1 MEHKRNKI
9 EMKQTKKYDK
19 EDLAQKSNA
28 YLKTKLFMA
37 QRIAQQQKEIDSLKE
52 QLYDMTL
59 KHSEMYDIVRSIN
72 EQLTSKDDTVK
83 PLMLLGS
90 EDNIDLSQSFTDSVI
105 FEEKQ
110 QQTPQV
116 SQKEQSPRVSHKD
129 DKITQLLKNEN
140 LELNKKITYL
150 KTKQK
155 EDSLMINKLIYDKY
169 ILFSELNELVTS
181 LKNVDVNLLNDF
193 FLKNSESNKRD
204 SVSSMGI
211 KYNILSAHS
220 QLLLLDQK
228 SDEKTQISITENNKN
243 IELLKQTLDCKY
255 VNIEK
260 HVAIIKQYEEELT
273 SKAFENMMFSNAAE
287 SAAKNLRAED

>member
-52 QLYDMTL
+52 QLNDMTL

-72 EQLTSKDDTVK
+72 EQLSSRDDTVR

-90 EDNIDLSQSFTDSVI
+90 QDNIDLSQSFTDSVI

-110 QQTPQV
+110 QTPQV
-116 SQKEQSPRVSHKD
+116 SQKEPSPRGSHKD

-140 LELNKKITYL
+140 LELNKKITNL

-169 ILFSELNELVTS
+169 ILFSELNELITS

-193 FLKNSESNKRD
+193 FLKNSEANKRD

-228 SDEKTQISITENNKN
+228 SEEKTQISVIENNKN
-243 IELLKQTLDCKY
+243 IELLKQTSDCKY
-255 VNIEK
+255 VNMEK
-260 HVAIIKQYEEELT
+260 HVAIIKQYEEELN

>member
-1 MEHKRNKI
+1 
-9 EMKQTKKYDK
+9 MKQTKKYDK

-37 QRIAQQQKEIDSLKE
+37 QRIAQQQKEIESLKE
-52 QLYDMTL
+52 QLVDMTL
-59 KHSEMYDIVRSIN
+59 KHSEMFDMVRSIN
-72 EQLTSKDDTVK
+72 EQLNSKDETVK

-90 EDNIDLSQSFTDSVI
+90 EDNINLSQSFTDSVV
-105 FEEKQ
+105 FEQ

-116 SQKEQSPRVSHKD
+116 SPKEQSPRMSQKD

-140 LELNKKITYL
+140 LDLNKKITFF
-150 KTKQK
+150 KTKEK
-155 EDSLMINKLIYDKY
+155 EDSLMINKLIYEKY
-169 ILFSELNELVTS
+169 ILFSELNELITC
-181 LKNVDVNLLNDF
+181 LKKVDNNLLNDF
-193 FLKNSESNKRD
+193 YLKNSEPSKRD

-228 SDEKTQISITENNKN
+228 SDEKTQISLTENNKN
-243 IELLKQTLDCKY
+243 IELLKQIPECKY
-255 VNIEK
+255 VNLEK
-260 HVAIIKQYEEELT
+260 HVAVIKQYEEELT

-287 SAAKNLRAED
+287 SAAKNLRVED

>member
-37 QRIAQQQKEIDSLKE
+37 QRIAQQQKEIESLKE
-52 QLYDMTL
+52 QLVDMTL
-59 KHSEMYDIVRSIN
+59 KHSEMFDMVRSIN
-72 EQLTSKDDTVK
+72 EQLNSKDETVK

-90 EDNIDLSQSFTDSVI
+90 EDNINLSQSFTDSVV
-105 FEEKQ
+105 FEQ

-116 SQKEQSPRVSHKD
+116 SPKEQSPRMSQKD

-140 LELNKKITYL
+140 LDLNKKITFF
-150 KTKQK
+150 KTKEK
-155 EDSLMINKLIYDKY
+155 EDSLMINKLIYEKY
-169 ILFSELNELVTS
+169 ILFSELNELITC
-181 LKNVDVNLLNDF
+181 LKKVDNNLLNDF
-193 FLKNSESNKRD
+193 YLKNSEPSKRD

-228 SDEKTQISITENNKN
+228 SDEKTQISLTENNKN
-243 IELLKQTLDCKY
+243 IELLKQIPECKY
-255 VNIEK
+255 VNLEK
-260 HVAIIKQYEEELT
+260 HVAVIKQYEEELT

-287 SAAKNLRAED
+287 SAAKNLRVED

>member
-52 QLYDMTL
+52 QLNDMTL
-59 KHSEMYDIVRSIN
+59 KHSEMYDIVRCIN
-72 EQLTSKDDTVK
+72 EQLSSKDDTVR

-90 EDNIDLSQSFTDSVI
+90 QDNIDLSQSFTDSVI

-116 SQKEQSPRVSHKD
+116 SQKEQSPRASHKD

-169 ILFSELNELVTS
+169 ILFSELNELITS

-193 FLKNSESNKRD
+193 FLKNSEANKRD

-228 SDEKTQISITENNKN
+228 SNEKSQISVIENNKN
-243 IELLKQTLDCKY
+243 IELLKQTSDCKY

-260 HVAIIKQYEEELT
+260 HVAIIKQYEEELN

-287 SAAKNLRAED
+287 SAAKNLRTED